1 MTDREARIG
10 ALLRK
15 KRDGDVAAAAEL
27 LGIAAAY
34 LKARQPMPDALAD
47 HVAAAF
53 AGAATI
59 SQGESGRRVEDDRI
73 AALVRR
79 LGLKRSA
86 NRPAKPTPDGAI
98 IAAIAMHGD
107 HISETQMAKALTRTT
122 DIRESTA
129 RTRIKTAKARVAA
142 ADGRIRR
149 IMDDNGLDSLIPPRT
164 AADID

>member
-1 MTDREARIG
+1 MTDNEARIG

-15 KRDGDVAAAAEL
+15 KRNGDVAAAVEL

-34 LKARQPMPDALAD
+34 LKARQPMPDDLAD
-47 HVAAAF
+47 YVADAF
-53 AGAATI
+53 AGAAAI
-59 SQGESGRRVEDDRI
+59 SQGENGRRVEDDRT
-73 AALVRR
+73 AALVRM

-107 HISETQMAKALTRTT
+107 RISETQMAKALTRTT